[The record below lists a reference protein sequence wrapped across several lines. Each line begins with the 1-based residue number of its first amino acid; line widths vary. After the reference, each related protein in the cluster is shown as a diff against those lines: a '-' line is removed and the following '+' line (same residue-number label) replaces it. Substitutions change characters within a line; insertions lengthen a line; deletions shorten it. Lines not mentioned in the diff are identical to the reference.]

1 MLNVGRKF
9 FLKNQSQV
17 KWKSYRESIMLGQE
31 YWRLENW
38 ENQTMRSRVWRYP
51 DFFRY
56 RYFFPVPV
64 PVLFSGTCN
73 GTLFR
78 DQFFP
83 VPIPVPPKSTCTKFP
98 GIFRYRHQ
106 IFPILIP
113 VIFSGTKFFRHRY
126 HPKRNRDVTFC
137 WEDWEA
143 FAILTNYPF
152 QEWGGWK
159 MYSTLATAGKCS
171 VSEIW

>member
-1 MLNVGRKF
+1 MKIIQRVHHVRSGILTFGELRKPNYEKQSVTIPRF
-9 FLKNQSQV
+9 F
-17 KWKSYRESIMLGQE
+17 
-31 YWRLENW
+31 
-38 ENQTMRSRVWRYP
+38 
-51 DFFRY
+51 
-56 RYFFPVPV
+56 PV
-64 PVLFSGTCN
+64 PVLFSGTCT

-137 WEDWEA
+137 WEDWGA